1 MVIRFNSSDN
11 VPNHRR
17 LGLGTHQLV
26 SVFKE
31 DGLNTGGVFRKG
43 GKGQYGVI
51 GVRLQR

>member
-31 DGLNTGGVFRKG
+31 DGLNTGGVSRKG